1 MMGAATTVFGQG
13 QDALNVIWKVEPTR
27 SGAWSLLRTRLVSLS
42 LILGLGLLLLLSL
55 VINALL
61 AGFSEYLNAIVPFLG
76 TILQV
81 VNSLVSF
88 GVLTALFGDGTLV
101 VQHAEEHTSEL
112 QSLMRTLYAAF

>member
-61 AGFSEYLNAIVPFLG
+61 AGFSAQLNGFVPFMG

-81 VNSLVSF
+81 VHFLVSF
-88 GVLTALFGDGTLV
+88 GVLTALFALV
-101 VQHAEEHTSEL
+101 YRPLPERKSVV
-112 QSLMRTLYAAF
+112 